1 MVRSTTRAGAD
12 RVAAEILS
20 KLAVLTPRGPP
31 ASSSAVAGGGGG
43 MQVSITPIRD
53 ARILPIL
60 RDEGE
65 ERFRSIVE
73 TAADSHEKDF
83 DDWPL
88 DNVRSMKGAVRPHLR
103 MNQTFRQSHAPWKQ
117 STGVLAKDRSIHEHS
132 VSTAMDLAQY
142 YDQYTVNVACLEVL
156 IKRRMLLEQSVEG
169 RPENPSFAGAEHF
182 MGYRDGEAGYID
194 PAARAFQAARMR
206 EENAITREARL
217 RREVL
222 ASAGEG
228 ASKGSGG

>member
-1 MVRSTTRAGAD
+1 MHASA
-12 RVAAEILS
+12 
-20 KLAVLTPRGPP
+20 TP
-31 ASSSAVAGGGGG
+31 
-43 MQVSITPIRD
+43 TRD

-88 DNVRSMKGAVRPHLR
+88 DNVRSMKGALR
-103 MNQTFRQSHAPWKQ
+103 HHRMVNQTFRQNHTPWKR
-117 STGVLAKDRSIHEHS
+117 SSGVRANDRSVHEHS
-132 VSTAMDLAQY
+132 VLSTAIDLAQY
-142 YDQYTVNVACLEVL
+142 YDQLDIVNVACLEVL

-169 RPENPSFAGAEHF
+169 RPENPSVAGAEHF

-206 EENAITREARL
+206 EENAITREAGL
-217 RREVL
+217 RREEL
-222 ASAGEG
+222 ASAGKG